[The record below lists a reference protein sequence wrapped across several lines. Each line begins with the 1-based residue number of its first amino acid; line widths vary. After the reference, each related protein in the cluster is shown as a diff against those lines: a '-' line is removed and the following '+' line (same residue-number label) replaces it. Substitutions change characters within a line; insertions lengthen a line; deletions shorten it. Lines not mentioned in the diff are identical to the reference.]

1 MCNGDVKWRGV
12 MVRCNGEL
20 SCVMMRLC
28 VAGDKEG
35 HASMTSLLGLVESSM
50 QITNLKLFIAR

>member
-1 MCNGDVKWRGV
+1 MG
-12 MVRCNGEL
+12 RCSGEL